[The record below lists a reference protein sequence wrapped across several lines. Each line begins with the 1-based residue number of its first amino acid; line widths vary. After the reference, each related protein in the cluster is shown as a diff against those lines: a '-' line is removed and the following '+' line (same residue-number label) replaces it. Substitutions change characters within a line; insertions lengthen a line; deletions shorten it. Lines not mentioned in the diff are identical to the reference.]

1 MASIGSSKL
10 QAVNRLA
17 ISVGQQ
23 PFSALGTKTGSWP
36 TYGYVGSIEGQME
49 RWLDE
54 TLFTIQTK
62 GTYHNLA
69 KCKPLTAD
77 GAGAITMP
85 STTLRVKA
93 AGPNEHRNFTIVDGA
108 LYDLD
113 RDTAVFTAGEVVYA
127 DVYKL
132 IEFDKCPPELKE
144 LIITSAIEFVL
155 LNYQNDIQRAQIA
168 AAKKEDY
175 SNGPGLPLVS
185 VPPSPSGQQNAP
197 TAGYPQVPFRPRQ

>member
-10 QAVNRLA
+10 QAVNRIA
-17 ISVGQQ
+17 ISIGQQ
-23 PFSALGTKTGSWP
+23 PFSALTSTGSWP
-36 TYGYVGSIEGQME
+36 TLTYTGSIEGQLE

-54 TLFTIQTK
+54 TLYTVLTK

-69 KCKPLTAD
+69 KCKALTAD
-77 GAGAITMP
+77 GAGAITMA
-85 STTLRVKA
+85 STTLRVKG
-93 AGPNEHRNFTIVDGA
+93 AGPSEHRNFTVVDGA

-113 RDTAVFTAGEVVYA
+113 RDTATFNASEVVYA

-132 IEFDKCPPELKE
+132 IEFAKCPPELKE

-168 AAKKEDY
+168 AGKKDDY
-175 SNGPGLPLVS
+175 SNGPGLPATS
-185 VPPSPSGQQNAP
+185 VPPSPNGQQSQSL
-197 TAGYPQVPFRPRQ
+197 AGYPQVPFRPRQ